1 MQISYLKIM
10 PSVYKLNMTIDV
22 KKKCQKNVNFDVHS
36 DYMSKLRRINV
47 KNTQVI
53 FIFLQS
59 GCSGN
64 R

>member
-22 KKKCQKNVNFDVHS
+22 KNDVHS